1 VARCA
6 PVAAL
11 LGAERTTSHGT
22 IVPAVDLTP
31 FKSKLEADLAETRRT
46 LGAIR
51 ERLTVP
57 QLESGGEIGLTD
69 QHPADS
75 ATETES
81 RELDMTR
88 QRMLDARVARIREAL
103 GRMSKGTY
111 GTCVLCGAAI
121 PRERLEALPDTPYCL
136 KDAAR
141 EERR

>member
-1 VARCA
+1 MDVAPLRQ
-6 PVAAL
+6 
-11 LGAERTTSHGT
+11 
-22 IVPAVDLTP
+22 
-31 FKSKLEADLAETRRT
+31 KLEADLAATQRT
-46 LGAIR
+46 LAVIR

-75 ATETES
+75 ASETGS

-88 QRMLDARVARIREAL
+88 QRMLEARLGRIRDAL
-103 GRMSKGTY
+103 GRMTQGTY
-111 GTCVLCGAAI
+111 GKCIVCGERI
-121 PRERLEALPDTPYCL
+121 PDERLEAIPDSPYCV

>member
-1 VARCA
+1 MDV
-6 PVAAL
+6 
-11 LGAERTTSHGT
+11 
-22 IVPAVDLTP
+22 TP
-31 FKSKLEADLAETRRT
+31 LKSRLEADLAETGRT
-46 LGAIR
+46 LGVIR

-88 QRMLDARVARIREAL
+88 QRMLEARVSRIRDAL

-111 GTCVLCGAAI
+111 GTCIVCGAEI
-121 PRERLEALPDTPYCL
+121 PRERLEAVPETPYCV